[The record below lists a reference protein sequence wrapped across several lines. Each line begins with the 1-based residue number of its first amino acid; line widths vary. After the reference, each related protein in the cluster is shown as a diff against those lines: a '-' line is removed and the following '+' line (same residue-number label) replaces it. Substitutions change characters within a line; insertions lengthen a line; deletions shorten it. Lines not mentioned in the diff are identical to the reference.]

1 MRNAPNGVTV
11 VLIDPQGRVVA
22 HASDFD
28 GGMSAGISRK
38 EAQTWR
44 AKKACAV
51 DYVVGSCNGYVSA
64 AIRDGY
70 PGADGLVK
78 KLIADHG
85 FREHVIEHG
94 YEDER

>member
-1 MRNAPNGVTV
+1 MADSCPKGVTV
-11 VLIDPQGRVVA
+11 VLIDPQGRVVGQ
-22 HASDFD
+22 ASDFEA
-28 GGMSAGISRK
+28 GASAGVTRR

-44 AKKACAV
+44 AKRACAV
-51 DYVVGSCNGYVSA
+51 DYVVSSCNGYVSA

-94 YEDER
+94 Y